1 VRGFETWLLQFKT
14 FASSVGFRLKRV
26 EFDTLLWSY
35 PVILIL
41 IFNDSMLLIFNIM
54 YLFRQWQNQ
63 VGGALEETTLKMLVV
78 GKR

>member
-1 VRGFETWLLQFKT
+1 
-14 FASSVGFRLKRV
+14 
-26 EFDTLLWSY
+26 
-35 PVILIL
+35 
-41 IFNDSMLLIFNIM
+41 M